1 MITDLTGAYLESVD
15 HALPGFVDKL
25 YIVGSAALDA
35 WQPGVSDV
43 DTVIFTSR
51 VLTDADLAALRDV
64 HAAMPAKL
72 LLPDRGGRLPAAAR
86 PRRRRIRPAAEV
98 RG

>member
-25 YIVGSAALDA
+25 YVVGSAALDA

-51 VLTDADLAALRDV
+51 VPTDADLAALRDV
-64 HAAMPAKL
+64 HAAMPAKPHFDGVYL
-72 LLPDRGGRLPAAAR
+72 TSADDAVPNDAWKRWGKGCT
-86 PRRRRIRPAAEV
+86 
-98 RG
+98 

>member
-51 VLTDADLAALRDV
+51 VPTDADLA
-64 HAAMPAKL
+64 
-72 LLPDRGGRLPAAAR
+72 GREEPSASTR
-86 PRRRRIRPAAEV
+86 PLSTP
-98 RG
+98 